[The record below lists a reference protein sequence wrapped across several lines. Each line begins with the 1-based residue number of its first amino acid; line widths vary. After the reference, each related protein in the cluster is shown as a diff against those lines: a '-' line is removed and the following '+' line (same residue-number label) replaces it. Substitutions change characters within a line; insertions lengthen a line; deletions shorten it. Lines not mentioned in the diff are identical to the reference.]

1 MLLRNSLLIL
11 FCCILCVAEL
21 SCQSWV
27 IPPAVDLA
35 EEDSSDD
42 VNVRL
47 SSFRLSPI
55 GSDDVL
61 EADSQD
67 CTTLTD
73 TNTEPGRDCTDQ
85 PLHTDCDETDA
96 KVTVDVDDVF
106 VNGNNSSSLLSSCE
120 NPVTN
125 VA

>member
-1 MLLRNSLLIL
+1 VIL
-11 FCCILCVAEL
+11 YCYVLYVVEL
-21 SCQSWV
+21 SSQSQV
-27 IPPAVDLA
+27 LLPLAVDLA
-35 EEDSSDD
+35 EEDRSDD

-55 GSDDVL
+55 GNDDIVNA
-61 EADSQD
+61 ESQD

-73 TNTEPGRDCTDQ
+73 TGAEPGHDCSDQ
-85 PLHTDCDETDA
+85 HLHADCDETDTT
-96 KVTVDVDDVF
+96 VTVDVDDIF
-106 VNGNNSSSLLSSCE
+106 VNANNSSSLLSSCE